1 MGARKRDTCGV
12 TSFGGDTSATGRY
25 AWDARRPRLTVQPG
39 DSPAEEFPTRLAG
52 DTVEVYDT
60 YTHTRYRYRRA
71 RGSARPSGPPARS
84 QAPPNEALKLSGYA
98 GPEQRALRLPSHLGL
113 RAPAQPGGLTWALGG
128 LPS

>member
-84 QAPPNEALKLSGYA
+84 QAPPNEALHLASMRDQGSA
-98 GPEQRALRLPSHLGL
+98 AVGSVADGPH
-113 RAPAQPGGLTWALGG
+113 RAPEARK
-128 LPS
+128 